1 MSEEQTAYQTTE
13 QAVTLYRQRA
23 EAITVHDAESMAFA
37 ETVLQ
42 DLRRRKHQWLAAV
55 EATVKASYAA
65 WKEAVAHRDSVKR
78 PIEQAERILK
88 DRIAGYVTEQ
98 RRIAAAE
105 QQRLQAEA
113 DARAEAERKRLL
125 KAAER
130 IKTPD
135 LREARI
141 MEAETLVAPV
151 VAVAPAVPESKLS
164 TVVTW
169 GYEITDA
176 AAIPREYL
184 IPDASKIGA
193 VVRASKGTIA
203 IPGVRAIKRESVK
216 FTKEAK

>member
-1 MSEEQTAYQTTE
+1 MSEEATTYQTAE
-13 QAVTLYRQRA
+13 QAVTMYRQRA
-23 EAITVHDAESMAFA
+23 ESITVTDAESMAFA

-42 DLRRRKHQWLAAV
+42 DLRRRKQQWLAAV

-65 WKEAVAHRDSVKR
+65 WKEAVAHRDSVTR
-78 PIEQAERILK
+78 PIEAVERILK
-88 DRIAGYVTEQ
+88 ERIAGYVTEQ

-113 DARAEAERKRLL
+113 DAKAEAERKRLL

-151 VAVAPAVPESKLS
+151 VSVAPAVPESRLAS
-164 TVVTW
+164 VVTW
-169 GYEITDA
+169 GYEITDPE
-176 AAIPREYL
+176 AIPREYL

-193 VVRASKGTIA
+193 VVRASKGTIT
-203 IPGVRAIKRESVK
+203 IPGVRAVKREGVR
-216 FTKEAK
+216 F